1 MLNQASN
8 KRAVNSESKD
18 ILQRYG
24 SEFDHQGYIKPVK
37 IIFEGVK
44 PIRMNDKCITKNIL
58 IAYEMNFI
66 SLKDEMF
73 R

>member
-44 PIRMNDKCITKNIL
+44 PIRMNDKCITKI
-58 IAYEMNFI
+58 F
-66 SLKDEMF
+66 
-73 R
+73 